1 MARLARFQRDRSAT
15 VRSTNKGYPMTPQE
29 REPLTVFLQQMTQV
43 QAGQKDPEAD
53 ALIREASSRQ
63 PDAAYLLVQR
73 AMGLDYA
80 LQAALAQAAKLQAEL
95 DQLRPGARNSF
106 LDTANAWGRSMPA
119 PSVTPVPLAAAASA
133 RVAAQPAPTAA
144 APASSWG
151 SGILGTVATT
161 AAGVVAGSFLYQGI
175 QGLMGH
181 HNQDANAGAI
191 ATPPP
196 ESAKLAS
203 DFDEQ
208 SDALDDS
215 ADYADAANGEID
227 AGDSA

>member
-1 MARLARFQRDRSAT
+1 
-15 VRSTNKGYPMTPQE
+15 MTPQE
-29 REPLTVFLQQMTQV
+29 REPLTAFLQQMTQA

-80 LQAALAQAAKLQAEL
+80 LQAALAQTAKLQAEL
-95 DQLRPGARNSF
+95 DQLRSGTRSSF
-106 LDTANAWGRSMPA
+106 LDNANAWGRAMPA
-119 PSVTPVPLAAAASA
+119 PSPTNVPLAAAAPA
-133 RVAAQPAPTAA
+133 RVAAQPAPAA
-144 APASSWG
+144 GAPASSWG

-161 AAGVVAGSFLYQGI
+161 AAGVVAGAFLYQGI

-181 HNQDANAGAI
+181 HNQAANAGAT

-196 ESAKLAS
+196 PESGKLAS
-203 DFDEQ
+203 DTDG

-215 ADYADAANGEID
+215 VDYADAAGGESD
-227 AGDSA
+227 AGESV